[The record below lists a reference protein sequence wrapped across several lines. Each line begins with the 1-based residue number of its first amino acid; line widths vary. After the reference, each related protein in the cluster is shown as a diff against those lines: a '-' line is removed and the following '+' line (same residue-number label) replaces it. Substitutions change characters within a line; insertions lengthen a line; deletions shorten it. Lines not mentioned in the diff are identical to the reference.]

1 MIACNFLLSIEIIK
15 DGNLTALVW
24 VIEHDM
30 NLELLSAT
38 LGGNMNTEGIGVIFI
53 ETLESLYTL
62 RVLCQTFEA
71 EVLEADDRTALQ
83 SCEVHGV
90 VPYVVVVLHVVVGIR
105 TVHIACYAGR
115 VVAVAR
121 QTENLE
127 ALAGNLGTSIFVAVR
142 SFCRPLII
150 LCKRIISY
158 NAYLTAIGNRLLVP
172 LNLYRSHHSL
182 TGIAETTWWTMIE
195 YIPLTIN
202 LLNGTVSVVSSIGGD
217 EV

>member
-30 NLELLSAT
+30 NLEFLSAT
-38 LGGNMNTEGIGVIFI
+38 LCGNMNAEGIGIVFI

-71 EVLEADDRTALQ
+71 EVLEADDRATLK

-90 VPYVVVVLHVVVGIR
+90 VPYVVVVLHIVVGIR

-127 ALAGNLGTSIFVAVR
+127 ALTGNLCTCIFVAVR
-142 SFCRPLII
+142 GFCRPLII
-150 LCKRIISY
+150 LCKRVI
-158 NAYLTAIGNRLLVP
+158 AYYAYFTTLGNRLLVP

-182 TGIAETTWWTMIE
+182 AGIAKATWWTVIE
-195 YIPLTIN
+195 NIPLTIN
-202 LLNGTVSVVSSIGGD
+202 LLNRTVSVVSCIGGD
-217 EV
+217 KA